1 MSVDSQARGRSMLKS
16 PGVEFARASLEMDV
30 WKEVLKTMAISD
42 AANQTAISTTFEV
55 LASSIISGVI
65 IIDLQFQRFQ
75 KKRKSTV

>member
-1 MSVDSQARGRSMLKS
+1 MLKS

>member
-1 MSVDSQARGRSMLKS
+1 MLKS

-65 IIDLQFQRFQ
+65 TIDLQFQRFQ